1 MWLAVKLYERGF
13 VTAEQ
18 LADALVE
25 RVRRTP
31 PMGQLAVATGRMS
44 LHQLSQLLYEQA
56 DDRRRFGDL
65 AMALGMLSAT
75 DLAELVALQQQQAP
89 EVEAILLERGD
100 VTPAALDRLKAQLYE
115 DPAPTPARRSRSGRS
130 RVTGAT

>member
-13 VTAEQ
+13 VTAQQ

-44 LHQLSQLLYEQA
+44 MHQLSQLLYEQA

-65 AMALGMLSAT
+65 AVALGMLTEA

-89 EVEAILLERGD
+89 AVEAILLERGE
-100 VTPAALDRLKAQLYE
+100 VSPAALERLKSQLYE
-115 DPAPTPARRSRSGRS
+115 DPVPAPARRSRAGRCRTTS
-130 RVTGAT
+130 AT